1 MPSTE
6 EALGKLEPGRSLM
19 TSTDAGLCFPAL
31 PRTLSLGATL
41 SCEHEFYLNLLQTL
55 CFICRWLQ
63 EFQVGRSFP
72 AWKAEPEMGL
82 RSFHIQPTPGAKK
95 VPSLQSQT
103 RRKKWK
109 FRSGTQ
115 ESTTRRPPRSS
126 WPRRSLES
134 LPQGEQRTAP
144 RHEASR
150 SAPPSAS
157 PGVRL
162 PWVPCLQ
169 DHL

>member
-6 EALGKLEPGRSLM
+6 EALGKLEPSRSLM

-82 RSFHIQPTPGAKK
+82 RSFHI
-95 VPSLQSQT
+95 
-103 RRKKWK
+103 
-109 FRSGTQ
+109 
-115 ESTTRRPPRSS
+115 
-126 WPRRSLES
+126 
-134 LPQGEQRTAP
+134 
-144 RHEASR
+144 
-150 SAPPSAS
+150 
-157 PGVRL
+157 
-162 PWVPCLQ
+162 
-169 DHL
+169 